1 MVEGSGIVRENTD
14 VKDYEGKVVGKV
26 TSGTFSPCL
35 KLGVGIAYIDNKV
48 AKLGNVCNVNV
59 GGRYLR
65 YV

>member
-48 AKLGNVCNVNV
+48 AKVVFLVI
-59 GGRYLR
+59 
-65 YV
+65 